1 MKIRIL
7 ARILAI
13 VAALAVAPIAA
24 ADLEIV
30 TLVKATE
37 LSPSNMILPGT
48 TNGMMTYRPCVGE
61 CDEVYKRARLTDATR
76 FSVAGKPVK
85 YADFLR
91 TFSDI
96 KNGADSY
103 ALISVDTTTKT
114 VTGINI
120 KR

>member
-7 ARILAI
+7 ARILTV

-30 TLVKATE
+30 TQVRAIE

-48 TNGMMTYRPCVGE
+48 TNGMMTYRPCAGE
-61 CDEVYKRARLTDATR
+61 CDKDYKRARLTDATR
-76 FSVAGKPVK
+76 FSIAGKPVK
-85 YADFLR
+85 YADFLKR
-91 TFSDI
+91 LALI
-96 KNGADSY
+96 KNGAESY
-103 ALISVDTTTKT
+103 ALISVDLNTKT

-120 KR
+120 KG

>member
-1 MKIRIL
+1 MKIRIM
-7 ARILAI
+7 AILAI
-13 VAALAVAPIAA
+13 LAVARIAA
-24 ADLEIV
+24 ADFEIV

-48 TNGMMTYRPCVGE
+48 ANGMMTYRPCAGE
-61 CDEVYKRARLTDATR
+61 CDENYKRARLTEATR
-76 FSVAGKPVK
+76 FSIAGKQVK

-91 TFSDI
+91 TFSEI
-96 KNGADSY
+96 KNGANSY

-120 KR
+120 KG

>member
-1 MKIRIL
+1 MKIK
-7 ARILAI
+7 ILAI
-13 VAALAVAPIAA
+13 LAALAVAPIAA
-24 ADLEIV
+24 ADFEIV
-30 TLVKATE
+30 TLVKAIE

-48 TNGMMTYRPCVGE
+48 TNGMMTYRPCAGE
-61 CDEVYKRARLTDATR
+61 CDKAYQRARLTDGTR

-85 YADFLR
+85 YADFL
-91 TFSDI
+91 TFYSDI

-103 ALISVDTTTKT
+103 ALLSVDTKTKT